1 MSEKIVKLNE
11 EVIQSQL
18 KETVRG
24 SAEEPLNGRA
34 TAAGTTTETL
44 MPDPAISHSMCPVSG
59 ASLYAA

>member
-24 SAEEPLNGRA
+24 SAEEPLNELLEQ
-34 TAAGTTTETL
+34 ET
-44 MPDPAISHSMCPVSG
+44 
-59 ASLYAA
+59 